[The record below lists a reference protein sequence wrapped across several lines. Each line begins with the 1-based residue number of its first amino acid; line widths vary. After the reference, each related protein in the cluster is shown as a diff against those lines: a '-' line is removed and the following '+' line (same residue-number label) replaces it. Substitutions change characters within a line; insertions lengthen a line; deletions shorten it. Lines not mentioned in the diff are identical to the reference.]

1 MSGFYPD
8 RAHGVVAQFVAIGE
22 CSPPEMAPEGGNWFR
37 ITYVNPWDAAR
48 AVRRDGD
55 VINGDMMI
63 AVRLVVS
70 ECLSLRMTERLF

>member
-1 MSGFYPD
+1 
-8 RAHGVVAQFVAIGE
+8 
-22 CSPPEMAPEGGNWFR
+22 MAPEGGNWFR

-63 AVRLVVS
+63 AVRLVVRS
-70 ECLSLRMTERLF
+70 FLR